1 MTTALE
7 MYSVNS
13 YHPSYGLLLKSLNT
27 DDSIPD
33 INHILQVLTKI
44 RPGYSET
51 KPTGKLVPHLLALI
65 QSDSIF
71 PQIVEEVHTLASAPR
86 SCGTA
91 VPF

>member
-44 RPGYSET
+44 RPGYSES
-51 KPTGKLVPHLLALI
+51 HI
-65 QSDSIF
+65 Y
-71 PQIVEEVHTLASAPR
+71 
-86 SCGTA
+86 
-91 VPF
+91 